1 MRARLFLLSLALVF
15 CLAVPAS
22 AAPGDGLFPDVA
34 RHWAAE
40 PVNFLG
46 ALEIVKGYPDGT
58 FRPERALTGVET
70 VVLFL
75 RATDHAPTR
84 QDTTGLAVPPDAAWA
99 TAELALAV
107 KEGLIRRQD
116 ITPEVLLAPAPRA
129 FVWQMMARSMKVPP
143 AEVELPY
150 ADAGRIPPDALPAAR
165 TLFAHGLL
173 QGFPDGTL
181 RPLAPVTRAEMAAF
195 IAGMVEEGWLNPLPA
210 RRLDGWVSAV
220 KKDKDTYKITLSTPG
235 EGSREYALAPN
246 CGLFNLKPLTPHALC
261 NLRARV
267 VLDRGSKAA
276 YIRAGEPR
284 VPPRAT
290 DTVTATVEKVI
301 RGRDY
306 QVTVRDLHHEL
317 RTFNTNWA
325 TTVPGGLAAMKT
337 GQWVRLVTIGETA
350 WEIDALKVE
359 KVSGTIKSIDG
370 YRIRLDK
377 EHKTLGD
384 TFEYWDR
391 ARLSDRDGNRY
402 SGALQAE
409 SNIEIICLNAYTL
422 LEIRVTK

>member
-1 MRARLFLLSLALVF
+1 LLFSLFLVF
-15 CLAVPAS
+15 CLAAPAS

-34 RHWAAE
+34 GHWAAE

-75 RATDHAPTR
+75 RATEHAPAR
-84 QDTTGLAVPPDAAWA
+84 GGKTTLPVPPEAAWA
-99 TAELALAV
+99 AAELAVAV
-107 KEGLIRRQD
+107 KEGLLREQD
-116 ITPEVLLAPAPRA
+116 LTPRVLLNPAPRA
-129 FVWQMMARSMKVPP
+129 FVWQMLARSMKVPP
-143 AEVELPY
+143 AEVDLPY
-150 ADAGRIPPDALPAAR
+150 RDAHEIPPDALPAAR
-165 TLFAHGLL
+165 TLLAHGLL

-181 RPLAPVTRAEMAAF
+181 RPLSPVTRAEMAAF
-195 IAGMVEEGWLNPLPA
+195 VAGMVEGGWLNPLPA

-220 KKDKDTYKITLSTPG
+220 KKDKDTYKITLNTPG

-246 CGLFNLKPLTPHALC
+246 CGLFNLRPPTPHALH

-267 VLDRGSKAA
+267 VLDRGKKVVF
-276 YIRAGEPR
+276 IRAGEPR
-284 VPPRAT
+284 TLPRAT

-301 RGRDY
+301 RGREY
-306 QVTVRDLHHEL
+306 QVTVRDLNHEL
-317 RTFNTNWA
+317 RTYSTNWA
-325 TTVPGGLAAMKT
+325 TAVPGGLAKMKP
-337 GQWVRLVTIGETA
+337 GQWVRLVALGKTA
-350 WEIDALKVE
+350 WEINPLKVE

-370 YRIRLDK
+370 HRIRLDK

-391 ARLSDRDGNRY
+391 ARLSDKDGDRY
-402 SGALQAE
+402 SGPLQVGR
-409 SNIEIICLNAYTL
+409 SIEIICLNAYTL

>member
-1 MRARLFLLSLALVF
+1 MPARLLLLSFAVVC
-15 CLAVPAS
+15 CLTVPAS
-22 AAPGDGLFPDVA
+22 AAPGDGLFPDA
-34 RHWAAE
+34 AQHWAAD

-70 VVLFL
+70 IVLFL

-84 QDTTGLAVPPDAAWA
+84 QDRTALAVPPDAAWA

-143 AEVELPY
+143 AEVALPY
-150 ADAGRIPPDALPAAR
+150 ADADRIPPDAVPAAR
-165 TLFAHGLL
+165 TLLAHGLL

-181 RPLAPVTRAEMAAF
+181 RPLSPVTRAEMAAF
-195 IAGMVEEGWLNPLPA
+195 VAGMVDGGWLNPLPA
-210 RRLDGWVSAV
+210 RRLDGWVGAV
-220 KKDKDTYKITLSTPG
+220 KKEKDTYKITLNTPG
-235 EGSREYALAPN
+235 DGSREYALAPN
-246 CGLFNLKPLTPHALC
+246 CGLFNLKPPTPHALY
-261 NLRARV
+261 NLQARV
-267 VLDRGSKAA
+267 VLDKGSKAA

-284 VPPRAT
+284 VLPRAA

-301 RGRDY
+301 KGREY
-306 QVTVRDLHHEL
+306 QVTVRDLNHEL
-317 RTFNTNWA
+317 RAYDTGWMTA
-325 TTVPGGLAAMKT
+325 VPGGLAKMKP
-337 GQWVRLVTIGETA
+337 GQWVRVIAQGETA
-350 WEIDALKVE
+350 WEINPLKVE

-370 YRIRLDK
+370 HRIRLDK

-402 SGALQAE
+402 SGVLQVG
-409 SNIEIICLNAYTL
+409 SNVEIFCLNAYTL